1 MAAVQ
6 RTTVVGVFTDRKHAD
21 KAITELH
28 KAGFTESQ
36 IGVAMRHD
44 ESFGS
49 TNDLTTAED
58 SHAGSG
64 ALTGAL
70 TGIGLG
76 ALAGLGVLAGVI
88 PVIGPAIAGGT
99 LGVLFSNAAVGA
111 GIAGLTGALV
121 GAGIPE
127 EEAHYYQSELESG
140 RTIVTVQAAGKV
152 DEASAILRRNG
163 AYDMQTKGTGATAS
177 SSAAL
182 ASSTTTTGKAS
193 TASRSSASESMS
205 TGSRTV
211 SGSGN
216 QKIELREEELHAH
229 TRPVDAGEVRVR
241 KEVTTEHKTID
252 VPVQHEEVVIE
263 RHAASGRASSGDIR
277 AGEEI
282 RIPVMDEEVVVDKK
296 AVVKEEVSVGKR
308 TVHETERVS
317 GDVRKENVRIDQKGD
332 VDIKGETGKGKGKA

>member
-6 RTTVVGVFTDRKHAD
+6 RTTVVGVFTDRQHAD

-36 IGVAMRHD
+36 IGVAMPHD
-44 ESFGS
+44 ESFGK
-49 TNDLTTAED
+49 THDLATAED
-58 SHAGSG
+58 THAGSG

-99 LGVLFSNAAVGA
+99 LGILFSNAAVGA

-121 GAGIPE
+121 GAGVPE

-140 RTIVTVQAAGKV
+140 GTIVTVQAAGRV

-182 ASSTTTTGKAS
+182 ASSMNAGKAS
-193 TASRSSASESMS
+193 VASRASASDSMS

-211 SGSGN
+211 SGTGN
-216 QKIELREEELHAH
+216 QKIEVREEELHAH

-241 KEVTTEHKTID
+241 KEVTTEHRTIE

-282 RIPVMDEEVVVDKK
+282 RIPVMDEEVIVDKK
-296 AVVKEEVSVGKR
+296 AVVKEEISVGKR
-308 TVHETERVS
+308 TVQGTERVS
-317 GDVRKENVRIDQKGD
+317 GDIRKENVYIDQKGD
-332 VDIKGETGKGKGKA
+332 VDIRGDAGKGKGKA